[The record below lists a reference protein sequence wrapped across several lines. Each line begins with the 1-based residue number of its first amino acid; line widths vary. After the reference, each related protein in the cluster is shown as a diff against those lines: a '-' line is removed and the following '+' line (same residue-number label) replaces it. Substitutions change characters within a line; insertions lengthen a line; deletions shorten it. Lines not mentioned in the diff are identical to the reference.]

1 MTAYARLMCCGA
13 IAALSTSC
21 APRGNPAAVTP
32 TAPAPRTP
40 IVQAPLPE
48 LPALQIEQQQAAPT
62 ARQLYSMEVQEQSIR
77 DVLLALGKTTDLSF
91 VISPG
96 VEGTVTV
103 DLKQV
108 TLEEML
114 DAMLTPIGLSYQRE
128 GNIIRVGKPQRA
140 TRVFAVNYIATTRGG
155 SASLSATAGAAGG
168 STGATAGTGAAGA
181 TGATGAGAGGGAQS
195 GGGSSSSVGSSDT
208 VDLWGELQRTLAT
221 FLSMDGRIVMSQTA
235 GLVAVTDYT
244 PNLLQVASYLELVQ
258 GAVQRQVMIE
268 AKIIEVTLSKTFSSG
283 INWSLIPQNLTIPGL
298 GVLTGALQG
307 GAIAAQNA
315 GGGNAAFQV
324 GVAAPQSGIQAL
336 ISALE
341 SQGTVS
347 ILSSPKISTLNNQ
360 KAVIK
365 VATDDV
371 FFTQTTQRE
380 PLTGVVTQTVTP
392 NTITE
397 GLVLDVTPQIG
408 EDAIT
413 MNIRPSISERLG
425 QATSSNGD
433 IVPILGVRATDTVV
447 RVRNGQTVVIGGLM
461 QQRSRVNRSGVP
473 GLQRLPAV
481 GRAFRSD
488 DQTDSKVELVILLT
502 PTLLVGRGDNELT
515 PRELQLLR
523 DAGGTR

>member
-1 MTAYARLMCCGA
+1 MNACAKLMWYGA
-13 IAALSTSC
+13 ILAVSAGC
-21 APRGNPAAVTP
+21 APREQAVAVTP
-32 TAPAPRTP
+32 TPPAPRAP
-40 IVQAPLPE
+40 VVQTPLPE
-48 LPALQIEQQQAAPT
+48 LPAVQIERQPVAASP
-62 ARQLYSMEVQEQSIR
+62 RQLYSMEVQEQKIR
-77 DVLLALGKTTDLSF
+77 DVLLALGRTTDLSF
-91 VISPG
+91 VIAPG
-96 VEGTVTV
+96 VEGAVTV

-114 DAMLTPIGLSYQRE
+114 DAMLTPIGLSFQRE
-128 GNIIRVGKPQRA
+128 GNIIRVSKPQRT
-140 TRVFAVNYIATTRGG
+140 TRVFAVNYIATTRSG
-155 SASLSATAGAAGG
+155 SAGLSATAGASGG
-168 STGATAGTGAAGA
+168 GGGGGGGGGAAGA
-181 TGATGAGAGGGAQS
+181 TGTGGGGGGQS
-195 GGGSSSSVGSSDT
+195 GGGSTSSVGSTDT

-221 FLSMDGRIVMSQTA
+221 FLSMDGKIVMSQTA
-235 GLVAVTDYT
+235 GLVAVTDYP

-268 AKIIEVTLSKTFSSG
+268 AKIIEVTLSKSFSAG

-315 GGGNAAFQV
+315 AGSASSAFQV

-408 EDAIT
+408 NDAIT

-425 QATSSNGD
+425 QATSANGD

-447 RVRNGQTVVIGGLM
+447 RVRDGQTVVIGGLM
-461 QQRSRVNRSGVP
+461 QQRSRTNHSGVP
-473 GLQRLPAV
+473 GLQRLPGV
-481 GRAFRSD
+481 GRAFRSE

-502 PTLLVGRGDNELT
+502 PTLLVGRGDAELSA
-515 PRELQLLR
+515 RELQLLR
-523 DAGGTR
+523 DAGGSR

>member
-1 MTAYARLMCCGA
+1 MNACAKLIWCGA
-13 IAALSTSC
+13 ILAVSAGC
-21 APRGNPAAVTP
+21 APREQAVAVTP
-32 TAPAPRTP
+32 TPPAPRAP
-40 IVQAPLPE
+40 VVQAPLPE
-48 LPALQIEQQQAAPT
+48 LPAVQIERQPVAASP
-62 ARQLYSMEVQEQSIR
+62 RQLYSMEVQEQNIR
-77 DVLLALGKTTDLSF
+77 DVLLALGRTTDLSF
-91 VISPG
+91 VIAPG
-96 VEGTVTV
+96 VEGAVTV

-114 DAMLTPIGLSYQRE
+114 DAMLTPIGLSFQRE
-128 GNIIRVGKPQRA
+128 GNIIRVSKPQRT

-155 SASLSATAGAAGG
+155 SASLSATAGASGG
-168 STGATAGTGAAGA
+168 GIGASAGTGGA
-181 TGATGAGAGGGAQS
+181 TGGTGGTGGGGAQS

-221 FLSMDGRIVMSQTA
+221 FLSMDGRLVLSQTA
-235 GLVAVTDYT
+235 GLVAVTDYA

-258 GAVQRQVMIE
+258 GAIQRQVMIE
-268 AKIIEVTLSKTFSSG
+268 AKIIEVTLSKNFSAG
-283 INWSLIPQNLTIPGL
+283 INWSLIPQNLTLPGL
-298 GVLTGALQG
+298 GVLTGALTG

-315 GGGNAAFQV
+315 GGGGSAFQV

-408 EDAIT
+408 ADAIT

-433 IVPILGVRATDTVV
+433 VVPILGVRATDTVV
-447 RVRNGQTVVIGGLM
+447 RVRDGQTVVIGGLM
-461 QQRSRVNRSGVP
+461 QQRSTRNRSGVP
-473 GLQRLPAV
+473 GLQRVPGV

-488 DQTDSKVELVILLT
+488 TQTDSKVELVILLT
-502 PTLLVGRGDNELT
+502 PTLLVGRGDAELT
-515 PRELQLLR
+515 ARELQLLR